1 MPWLLHTIWRVRVCE
16 GQVDAKGLARG
27 RIVNEIN
34 SPWLKVTLDTGNF
47 FDNREAQLEEL
58 APHTCLIQAKTYF
71 GGAKWPAFNE
81 INIDYPKIGELMRK
95 NNYRGYISLEFEG
108 NENAETAVPK
118 SLDLLRESFYFKL
131 T

>member
-1 MPWLLHTIWRVRVCE
+1 
-16 GQVDAKGLARG
+16 
-27 RIVNEIN
+27 
-34 SPWLKVTLDTGNF
+34 
-47 FDNREAQLEEL
+47 
-58 APHTCLIQAKTYF
+58 
-71 GGAKWPAFNE
+71 
-81 INIDYPKIGELMRK
+81 MRK